1 MASKNRSE
9 SDHSP
14 DAIRD
19 LVIEKAAEKLEQK
32 LTQKADKAKAQ
43 QQRLSA
49 KAAHAARRLDQLSS
63 QLEALDV
70 WTRAEP
76 AGRRPRYTRAEIAVA
91 AVRIADQEGID
102 ALSMRRLAAELDAAT
117 MTLYHYIRT
126 KDELLA
132 LVTDTVMG
140 EMVIPAGQAL
150 PDDWRAA
157 IRIIANRSRA
167 VLERHP
173 WMFDI
178 AGDPGIGPNSVRHFD
193 QTLQAVASAPGD
205 LEDRLDIASAVDE
218 YVFGYCIM
226 HRNDAQTSQALD
238 QGMLDYVL
246 GLVGT
251 GDYPALSDLIDAV
264 GPRPAWDQIEAHQPR
279 LEPVRPQ
286 PRPAPRR
293 SGPRPGRLTDD
304 PAAAAP
310 RPHCGR
316 PTAAGCRWRPW
327 WCRGPCRR
335 RWCAG
340 RCASGG
346 SHRHRRRSGS
356 SEPA

>member
-1 MASKNRSE
+1 MATKNRTNH
-9 SDHSP
+9 DHSSP

-19 LVIEKAAEKLEQK
+19 LVIERAAEKLEQK
-32 LTQKADKAKAQ
+32 LNQKADKAKAQ

-49 KAAHAARRLDQLSS
+49 KAARAARRLDQLSS

-76 AGRRPRYTRAEIAVA
+76 AGRRPRFTRAEIAIA
-91 AVRIADQEGID
+91 ALRIADDEGID

-132 LVTDTVMG
+132 LVADTVMG
-140 EMVIPAGQAL
+140 EMVVPPGQSL

-157 IRIIANRSRA
+157 IRVIANRSRA

-205 LEDRLDIASAVDE
+205 LEAKLDIATAVDE

-238 QGMLDYVL
+238 DGMLDYVL

-251 GDYPALSDLIDAV
+251 GDYPALSDLV
-264 GPRPAWDQIEAHQPR
+264 GDGRRQVGLGPDRGPPARRGA
-279 LEPVRPQ
+279 LRPQ

-293 SGPRPGRLTDD
+293 AGPLPGRLI
-304 PAAAAP
+304 
-310 RPHCGR
+310 
-316 PTAAGCRWRPW
+316 
-327 WCRGPCRR
+327 
-335 RWCAG
+335 AG
-340 RCASGG
+340 RVYSGRLPVAALVVPW
-346 SHRHRRRSGS
+346 SL
-356 SEPA
+356 